1 MGESVVF
8 AEKPKFIPVWSFHR
22 TLLTIAEYRGVSGLD
37 ARYRDVRRAEHRAVY
52 ALVGGTPAYFAAF
65 VLHWPPVF
73 VYAIMKMDE
82 PVKDLFVWI
91 RMRAAKW
98 LRDVTR

>member
-1 MGESVVF
+1 MMLVASVIGFFVSISAISIVEIPRGGGNTRFSLNTELF
-8 AEKPKFIPVWSFHR
+8 ALWCVVVP
-22 TLLTIAEYRGVSGLD
+22 
-37 ARYRDVRRAEHRAVY
+37 
-52 ALVGGTPAYFAAF
+52 PAYFAAF

-91 RMRAAKW
+91 RMRATKW